1 MYFSLSLRAISI
13 ASRFTGKCKCNRNS
27 SEKGTTTYRN
37 DVSVYITSG
46 YNTSGCKKVK
56 GTRNKRW
63 LKIRYRQIGIGR
75 IPISFNILLHYSI
88 PFLHCLCIIIIIK
101 LCPIC
106 AYAYS
111 PLVKSSRPPRLSHA
125 SNHNIIK
132 LLHFAKN
139 PGISDDV
146 SRNSSGNQN
155 LMKSAP
161 ARQPNDVTGLGGRC
175 ASSYPIKLMKI

>member
-1 MYFSLSLRAISI
+1 MQSKFFRQ
-13 ASRFTGKCKCNRNS
+13 RN
-27 SEKGTTTYRN
+27 YRN
-37 DVSVYITSG
+37 DVSVYITSE
-46 YNTSGCKKVK
+46 CKKVK
-56 GTRNKRW
+56 GTINKRW
-63 LKIRYRQIGIGR
+63 LKIRYRQIGTGR
-75 IPISFNILLHYSI
+75 IPRSFNILLHYSI
-88 PFLHCLCIIIIIK
+88 PFLQCLCMIIIIIK

-175 ASSYPIKLMKI
+175 ASSYPIKLMKK